1 MDLAT
6 LLKVA
11 IRASVVLTVFGLAL
25 GATVDGAWYLL
36 RRPGL
41 LARSLLAMNVVMP
54 LAAVALATTFALDP
68 AAKITLV
75 ALALAPVPPILPK
88 KQERAGGEADYAVS
102 LLVTAALLAIVF
114 VPAAMA
120 LLGRAFGLSAY
131 VPVGPVAKLV
141 TITVLAPLAA
151 GLLVRRLAPSLAQR
165 LVGPISKIAAA
176 LLIVAA
182 VAILLATGPAIVALI
197 GHGTVVAFA
206 AFSVVGLV
214 IGHLLG
220 GPGAAERVVLA
231 LATALR
237 HPGVA
242 VAIATAAFPEQR
254 RAVPAVGLYLLVAGI
269 TSALYLM
276 WLRRRRPE
284 LAARLDRGASKRPAA

>member
-1 MDLAT
+1 MDLAG
-6 LLKVA
+6 LLMLA

-25 GATVDGAWYLL
+25 GTTVDGARYLL

-54 LAAVALATTFALDP
+54 LAAVALAVAFDLDP
-68 AAKITLV
+68 AAKVTLV
-75 ALALAPVPPILPK
+75 ALALAPVPPILPRKQK
-88 KQERAGGEADYAVS
+88 KAGGEADYAIS
-102 LLVTAALLAIVF
+102 LLVTAALLAVVF
-114 VPAAMA
+114 VPTGMA
-120 LLGRAFGLSAY
+120 LLGWAFGLSAR
-131 VPVGPVAKLV
+131 VPVGSVAKLV

-151 GLLVRRLAPSLAQR
+151 GLLVRRLAPSLAER
-165 LVGPISKIAAA
+165 LMRPIAKIATA
-176 LLIVAA
+176 LLVVAA
-182 VAILLATGPAIVALI
+182 GAVLLATGPAIFSLI
-197 GHGTVVAFA
+197 GHGTVVVFA

-214 IGHLLG
+214 AGHLLG

-284 LAARLDRGASKRPAA
+284 LAARRHRATSKRPAA